1 MIGVDVPVYLLGSDL
16 VFPPPRLANEDGVV
30 AVGGDCSPERLL
42 LAYRHGIFPWPVEGF
57 PLLWFSPDPRCVLPP
72 DEVHV
77 ARSLRKELR
86 KTSLRVTT
94 DQAFG
99 RVIDLCAAVARPGQT
114 GTWIT
119 PELREGYVE
128 LHARGF
134 AHSVEAWDGE
144 DLVGG
149 LYGVS
154 LGAGFFGE
162 SMFARVANASKVA
175 FVTLLAQLTQWG
187 FELVDCQ
194 VKTAHLERFGAREVP
209 RDDFLAQ
216 LPQLLEAPTRRGS
229 WEIEVTPATS
239 LAILDEARSRVL
251 SRT

>member
-1 MIGVDVPVYLLGSDL
+1 MPVYQLGPDH
-16 VFPPPRLANEDGVV
+16 VFPPPHLANEDGVV

-42 LAYRHGIFPWPVEGF
+42 AAYRGGIFPWPVEGF
-57 PLLWFSPDPRCVLPP
+57 PLLWFSPDPRCVLPLGA
-72 DEVHV
+72 VHLS
-77 ARSLRKELR
+77 RSLRKELR
-86 KTSLRVTT
+86 RTKLRVTA
-94 DQAFG
+94 DRAFG

-119 PELREGYVE
+119 PELREGYVALHE
-128 LHARGF
+128 LGY
-134 AHSVEAWDGE
+134 AHSVEAWDGDE
-144 DLVGG
+144 LVGG

-162 SMFARVANASKVA
+162 SMFARVPNASKVA
-175 FVTLLAQLTQWG
+175 FVTLLAQLVRWD

-209 RDDFLAQ
+209 REEFLTQ
-216 LPQLLEAPTRRGS
+216 LGRLLEAPTRKGP
-229 WEIEVTPATS
+229 WGLEVEPA
-239 LAILDEARSRVL
+239 EAAAVLGDAAL